1 MSRLTIYAENNPQK
15 PLANYTDGEDIASE
29 LAKVKVNFE
38 RWQAKTNIADNA
50 DNETILAAYR
60 QDIDRIIAVSGYQ
73 TFDIISLNEN
83 HPQKTELR
91 QKFLAEH
98 THDDDEIRFF
108 IKGKGLFSLHIDDK
122 VYELICEQN
131 DLINVPAGTRHWF
144 DMGANPNFTC
154 IRIFDTPEG
163 WVAKFTGSDIA
174 EKFSCLAT

>member
-1 MSRLTIYAENNPQK
+1 MTRLTIYSENNPQT
-15 PLANYTDGEDIASE
+15 PLADYVDGENIARE
-29 LAKVKVNFE
+29 LEKVKVNFE
-38 RWQAKTNIADNA
+38 RWEAKNKITDDA
-50 DNETILAAYR
+50 DNETIIAAYR
-60 QDIDRIIAVSGYQ
+60 QDIDRIIATSGYQ
-73 TFDIISLNEN
+73 TFDVISLNEN

-108 IKGKGLFSLHIDDK
+108 IKGKGLFSLHIDGK

-131 DLINVPAGTRHWF
+131 DLINVPAGTHHWF
-144 DMGANPNFTC
+144 DMGANPNFAC

-174 EKFSCLAT
+174 EKFSCLEV